1 MFWDVEF
8 PCSAPVE
15 VDCAGKTTNTGK
27 VGRKQA
33 RPLTIHS
40 RNVLKTVKE
49 ENGKTPEE
57 KLR

>member
-15 VDCAGKTTNTGK
+15 IDCAGKTTNTGK

-40 RNVLKTVKE
+40 RNVLTLKRTERHQRK
-49 ENGKTPEE
+49 N
-57 KLR
+57 

>member
-1 MFWDVEF
+1 LFWDVEF
-8 PCSAPVE
+8 PCSSPVE
-15 VDCAGKTTNTGK
+15 IDCAGKTTNTGK

-40 RNVLKTVKE
+40 RNVLTLKE